1 MGEHVFLVVIT
12 CCARVVTLCAVE
24 GFVARMCFCVTLEG
38 TSSAAGEFALGLS
51 TCNVVSTRNVV
62 STCNVGRPRE
72 IEPQVIEHPGN
83 LSNWEVEHLGT

>member
-51 TCNVVSTRNVV
+51 TCNV
-62 STCNVGRPRE
+62 GRPRE

-83 LSNWEVEHLGT
+83 LSNLEVEHLGT

>member
-51 TCNVVSTRNVV
+51 TCNVVST
-62 STCNVGRPRE
+62 CNVGRPRE
-72 IEPQVIEHPGN
+72 IEPQVIEDPGN